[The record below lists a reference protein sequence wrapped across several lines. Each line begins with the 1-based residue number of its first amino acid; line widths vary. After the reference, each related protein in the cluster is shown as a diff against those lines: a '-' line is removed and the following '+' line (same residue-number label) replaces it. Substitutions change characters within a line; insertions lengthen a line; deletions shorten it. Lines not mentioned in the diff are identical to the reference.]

1 LFLIGGVN
9 LVNLLLIRAS
19 GRAKEFAVR
28 QALGAGRWHVVRDLL
43 IETMVLAVAGGMLGL
58 AVGAVGI
65 RLLAMLAPTGCRWAR
80 TSPSMVVWRWWR
92 WRRRFSP
99 VSRSRCPWCGSTC
112 AAGSR
117 SCCKRNRA
125 AAP

>member
-1 LFLIGGVN
+1 
-9 LVNLLLIRAS
+9 
-19 GRAKEFAVR
+19 VR

-65 RLLAMLAPTGCRWAR
+65 RLLAMLGTDRLPFGPR

-99 VSRSRCPWCGSTC
+99 VSRSRCPWCGSNLRGRL
-112 AAGSR
+112 ALVLQ
-117 SCCKRNRA
+117 RNRA